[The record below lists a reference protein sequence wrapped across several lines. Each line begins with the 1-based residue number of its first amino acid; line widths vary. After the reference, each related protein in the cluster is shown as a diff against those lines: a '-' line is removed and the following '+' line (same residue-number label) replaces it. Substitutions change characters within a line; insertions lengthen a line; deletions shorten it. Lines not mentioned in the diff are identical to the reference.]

1 MSKKNS
7 LLLNLLSTSVLFY
20 TYLTTT
26 TAVFLIIS
34 ITLYSLLL
42 PTNLFKIPLY
52 SVPVV
57 VFSDNRSFPLFTTL
71 YFVTGEN
78 SLYYTTSL
86 YFYLVD
92 RNLYIISFKD
102 LGICRIRRNYSMWH
116 FPLLSIICYQC
127 FFCEPAKPMLT
138 LFERI
143 SHIVTVF
150 LYFQLWCYIC
160 GENSS
165 CSPCPSTFTCHQ
177 PS

>member
-1 MSKKNS
+1 MSKKTVYYSTYYLPLYYSIRILLLLRLFFSSS
-7 LLLNLLSTSVLFY
+7 LLHSTLFY
-20 TYLTTT
+20 
-26 TAVFLIIS
+26 FLLIF
-34 ITLYSLLL
+34 
-42 PTNLFKIPLY
+42 FKIPLY

-143 SHIVTVF
+143 SYSNCLSVF
-150 LYFQLWCYIC
+150 PALVLYLW
-160 GENSS
+160 
-165 CSPCPSTFTCHQ
+165 
-177 PS
+177 